1 MPEIARRPLLGGLA
15 SAMALAAL
23 PRPGTAQANE
33 LRFGALYP
41 FSGTL
46 ALLGDESFRG
56 LEIAAE
62 ERNAA
67 GGLLGRPIA
76 LVKGDAVDPDQA
88 TTEAKRLMGEGRV
101 AAIFGTFASALSFA
115 ATRVTELQGLPY
127 FELGAIADPIT
138 GRGFRYV
145 FRTCPEASDFAQ
157 MAVTAIPELLAPL
170 WGVQPPALKIAIL
183 HEDSL
188 YGQSIAGFQEVQIKL
203 RGLNLVDKLAYPAR
217 SVDLSAAVQRL
228 KGMAADIVL
237 QTGYQNDILLFYRA
251 MREAGWKPR
260 MVIGSG
266 AGYSLVD
273 TARAIGPEFEG
284 TMNVDFTQYEVN
296 EKLAPGVK
304 QFVEVYKKK
313 YGSDPRSG
321 HSLANY
327 AGSRIFFDAVQRA
340 GATDKD
346 RIRAAVLATDIAE
359 GATPTGWGAK
369 FDDKGQNQRA
379 RPFLMQWQDGR
390 QMTVAPPEAAVAQLR
405 PRLGATG

>member
-1 MPEIARRPLLGGLA
+1 MPEIARRLLLGGLA
-15 SAMALAAL
+15 SATALAAL
-23 PRPGTAQANE
+23 PRPGAAQANE

-56 LEIAAE
+56 LEIATE

-67 GGLLGRPIA
+67 GGLLGRPIV

-88 TTEAKRLMGEGRV
+88 TAEARRLMGEGRV

-138 GRGFRYV
+138 ERGFRYV
-145 FRTCPEASDFAQ
+145 FRSCPEASDFAQ
-157 MAVTAIPELLAPL
+157 VAVAAIPDLLAPL
-170 WGVQPPALKIAIL
+170 WDVQPPALKIAIL

-188 YGQSIAGFQEVQIKL
+188 YGQSVAGFQETQTKL
-203 RGLNLVDKLAYPAR
+203 RGLNLVDRLAYPAR
-217 SVDLSAAVQRL
+217 SVDLSSAVQRL
-228 KGMAADIVL
+228 KGMAADVVL
-237 QTGYQNDILLFYRA
+237 QTGYQNDIVLFYRA

-296 EKLAPGVK
+296 EKIAPGVK
-304 QFVEVYKKK
+304 QFVEAYKKK
-313 YGSDPRSG
+313 YGSEPRSG

-340 GATDKD
+340 GAIDKD
-346 RIRAAVLATDIAE
+346 KIRAAVLASDIAE
-359 GATPTGWGAK
+359 GTTPTGWGAK
-369 FDDKGQNQRA
+369 FDDKGQNQRS
-379 RPFLMQWQDGR
+379 RPFVMQWQDGK
-390 QMTVAPPEAAVAQLR
+390 QVTIAPPEAAVAQLR
-405 PRLGATG
+405 PRFGTTG